1 MFTENKDYDSFSSK
15 YQNNEQEILVL
26 TSDKSGGAA
35 KFYNSWNASQYFLA
49 YIDLDTNELKN
60 KDGLINWLISDKD
73 ENENGIS
80 FPYHFKSGTI
90 YHLKVRELIDKI
102 VPEGM
107 LPCAYNS
114 FMVVEVLKE
123 NVENDELLSI
133 LAEYRNPV
141 KIVDEKLGEF
151 ELNKDYGCFSGE
163 IKWLNECISVSL
175 DVDIEDEDSWI
186 KTLELLNQFFN
197 EQEKRDF
204 EFRTFAGKQLT
215 DLANDWLEEENE
227 EITEND
233 FMNRISLSELV
244 ITFEGDYIAYY
255 DDDNIFY
262 GHIIELSG
270 NIKTGLSSAKIAG

>member
-1 MFTENKDYDSFSSK
+1 MFTKNKDYDSFSSK
-15 YQNNEQEILVL
+15 YQNIEKEILVL

-35 KFYNSWNASQYFLA
+35 KFYNSWDACQYFLA

-60 KDGLINWLISDKD
+60 KDGRINWLISDKD
-73 ENENGIS
+73 EDENGIS
-80 FPYHFKSGTI
+80 FPYYFKSGTI
-90 YHLKVRELIDKI
+90 YHLKIRELIDKI

-107 LPCAYNS
+107 LPSAYNR

-123 NVENDELLSI
+123 DVENDELLSI
-133 LAEYRNPV
+133 LTEYRNPV
-141 KIVDEKLGEF
+141 KIVDDKLGEF
-151 ELNKDYGCFSGE
+151 ELNKDYECFFGE
-163 IKWLNECISVSL
+163 IKWLNEYISVSL
-175 DVDIEDEDSWI
+175 DVDIEDQNSWT

-204 EFRTFAGKQLT
+204 EFRTFAGKQLI

-233 FMNRISLSELV
+233 FIKRISLSELV

-270 NIKTGLSSAKIAG
+270 NIKTGLGSANIAG